1 MNIDMDIDSL
11 LYNLSFSVECN
22 VFEDKNFFF
31 FLLLDSHY
39 LCLKCFISVFFLSFD
54 TSQLVCINDI
64 SLHVSSLLV
73 DCKLLK
79 VENSVLAIP
88 ISVSPSCISQENT
101 L

>member
-1 MNIDMDIDSL
+1 MNIDMDVDSL
-11 LYNLSFSVECN
+11 LYNLSLSVECN
-22 VFEDKNFFF
+22 VFEDKNFF

-39 LCLKCFISVFFLSFD
+39 LCLKCYISVFFLSFD
-54 TSQLVCINDI
+54 TSQSVCINNI